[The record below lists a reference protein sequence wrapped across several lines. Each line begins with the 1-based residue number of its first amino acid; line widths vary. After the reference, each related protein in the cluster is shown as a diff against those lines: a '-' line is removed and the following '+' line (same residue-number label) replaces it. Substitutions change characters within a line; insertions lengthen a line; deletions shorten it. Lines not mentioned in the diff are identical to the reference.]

1 MRFRKHL
8 ELEKGQKEIN
18 ITPLVDMV
26 FLLLLF
32 FMLTSSFIVMPGIK
46 INLPKAVTAEVI
58 KEKNIIIAINS
69 ENVIYLNDKPITPSE
84 LAKVLEDM
92 VKSKQEKPL
101 LIKADKDTQLG
112 IVVRIWD
119 ICRKVGV
126 SRINI
131 ATMQEENTY

>member
-8 ELEKGQKEIN
+8 ELERGQKEIN

-32 FMLTSSFIVMPGIK
+32 FMLTSSFIVLPGIK
-46 INLPKAVTAEVI
+46 INLPKAVTSEVI
-58 KEKNIIIAINS
+58 KEKNIVITISS
-69 ENVIYLNDKPITPSE
+69 ENVIYLDERPITPSE
-84 LAKVLEDM
+84 LTNFLEST
-92 VKSKQEKPL
+92 VKKNDERPI

-112 IVVRIWD
+112 SVVKVWD

-126 SRINI
+126 FQINI
-131 ATMQEENTY
+131 ATLQEVQ